1 MTTLALGIMFVWA
14 LANPTGAF
22 QAAAAARG
30 PETFKVTATV
40 LPRDGNAS
48 GAITVP
54 ITIQIDAYN
63 PPSARTKMLDGLKYG
78 GYPGFL
84 LALRQTPAAGTLL
97 VAGERFAIRWA
108 REEPAEAGRRIT
120 LVTDAPIH
128 FVGGARKGAKST
140 SGYEVAV
147 VLLNVNA
154 AGSGDGTMAAAARVK
169 PKDVTGVQVD
179 DYAETPIK
187 LTVAGGK

>member
-1 MTTLALGIMFVWA
+1 MTTFALIMFALWA
-14 LANPTGAF
+14 LTNSTEAR
-22 QAAAAARG
+22 QAPRG
-30 PETFKVTATV
+30 PETFTVTATV
-40 LPRDGNAS
+40 LPKSGNAA

-54 ITIQIDAYN
+54 IAIQIDAYT

-84 LALRQTPAAGTLL
+84 LALRETPTAGSLE

-108 REEPAEAGRRIT
+108 REEPAETGRRVT

-140 SGYEVAV
+140 AGYEVAV
-147 VLLNVNA
+147 LLLNVDA
-154 AGSGDGTMAAAARVK
+154 AGRGDGTMAAAARVK

-187 LTVAGGK
+187 LTVGGRK